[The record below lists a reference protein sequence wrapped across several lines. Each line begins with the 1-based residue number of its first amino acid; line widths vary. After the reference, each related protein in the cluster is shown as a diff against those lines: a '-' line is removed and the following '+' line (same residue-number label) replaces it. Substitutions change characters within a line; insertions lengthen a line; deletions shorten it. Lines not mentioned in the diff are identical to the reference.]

1 MRILFVLAIVLV
13 AAPLFAA
20 GGGGAPKDKTMPG
33 AATPDSRYTDGV
45 QRAKAQQWSEAEVA
59 FRDATMQRP
68 KFPEAWNGLG
78 HALKMQGKYGEA
90 LKAYDEALRQRP
102 DYPEA
107 IEYLGEAYVGMG
119 RPDDARTQLA
129 RLKPLDGKLADRL
142 ERTIA
147 AGKPDPTW

>member
-1 MRILFVLAIVLV
+1 MRTVFALVMIVMTTAPVLG
-13 AAPLFAA
+13 A
-20 GGGGAPKDKTMPG
+20 GGPPKDKTMPG
-33 AATPDSRYTDGV
+33 AATPDSRYNDGV
-45 QRAKAQQWSEAEVA
+45 QRVKAQQWSEAEVA

-119 RPDDARTQLA
+119 RTDDARAQLA
-129 RLKPLDGKLADRL
+129 RLKPLDAKLADRL